1 MFSADASSSASLLA
15 ASKISSRVRKPLP
28 SLSSLLKARLKTIC
42 LQGKNVLRLCSV
54 LFEIK
59 KNHSGYAKI
68 IKIFWSYMYIAHI
81 KYFLAFLS
89 TYATVIFFGFYC
101 KCGLFFTNRCMLFA
115 MNQKKRHN
123 VADVA
128 HGSAHVMNE
137 IASVFL
143 DY

>member
-42 LQGKNVLRLCSV
+42 LQGKNILRLCSV

-68 IKIFWSYMYIAHI
+68 IKIFWLYMYIAHI

-101 KCGLFFTNRCMLFA
+101 KCGLFFNTNRCMLFA
-115 MNQKKRHN
+115 MNHKKNDTMLPTLHT
-123 VADVA
+123 DLL
-128 HGSAHVMNE
+128 M
-137 IASVFL
+137 
-143 DY
+143 